1 MRVLGHGIGGSLK
14 EVLFL
19 AALTFESA
27 RNPVVRLTIQM
38 NTLLEF
44 SHGAIYLVCSAN
56 FASYKRTEASEKSY
70 NVGQCIL
77 D

>member
-1 MRVLGHGIGGSLK
+1 M
-14 EVLFL
+14 F

-27 RNPVVRLTIQM
+27 RNPVVRSTIQM

-44 SHGAIYLVCSAN
+44 SRGAIYLVGSAN
-56 FASYKRTEASEKSY
+56 FASYKREASEKSY
-70 NVGQCIL
+70 NNIGQCIL

>member
-1 MRVLGHGIGGSLK
+1 M
-14 EVLFL
+14 F

-27 RNPVVRLTIQM
+27 RNPVVRSTIQM

-44 SHGAIYLVCSAN
+44 SRGAIYLVGSAN
-56 FASYKRTEASEKSY
+56 FASYKRREASEKSY
-70 NVGQCIL
+70 NSIGQCIL